1 MRRVMSKAVE
11 DIRWVASEVNDLAVL
26 LRVHGFGTLAGKLD
40 AVRKALR
47 SELTA
52 NSAGAG
58 HRAIQAVKRQVEPRR
73 RPEGVIDSS
82 V

>member
-1 MRRVMSKAVE
+1 MSKAIE
-11 DIRWVASEVNDLAVL
+11 DIRWVASEVNDLAIL

-52 NSAGAG
+52 IAPALVIV
-58 HRAIQAVKRQVEPRR
+58 RF
-73 RPEGVIDSS
+73 RP
-82 V
+82 

>member
-1 MRRVMSKAVE
+1 MSKAIE
-11 DIRWVASEVNDLAVL
+11 DIRWVASKVNDLAIL
-26 LRVHGFGTLAGKLD
+26 LRVHGFGTLADKLD

-47 SELTA
+47 SKLTA

-58 HRAIQAVKRQVEPRR
+58 HRAIQAAKRKAEPRR